1 MDGAWGDAISA
12 RTETARAHVENVKAR
27 AENIGARAENIRAR
41 AENLGANLGARA
53 NLAPEP
59 AVPLLNI
66 ANILTIARIL
76 IVPLFLLALFAGT
89 GHDTGWRILAA
100 ALFGLAAITDRIDGQ
115 LARKY
120 GLVTDF
126 GKLADPIADKA
137 LIGAALL
144 GLSALG
150 DLAWWITVV
159 IIAREVGITLLR
171 LAVVR
176 RGVIPAGRGGK
187 LKTLVQSVAIGVLL
201 LPLSG
206 LFETAGLWLMY
217 VAAALTVVTG
227 LDYIVQ
233 AARLWSGPARR

>member
-1 MDGAWGDAISA
+1 MDRVWP
-12 RTETARAHVENVKAR
+12 VEAT
-27 AENIGARAENIRAR
+27 RAR
-41 AENLGANLGARA
+41 ANVVNEPARA
-53 NLAPEP
+53 AEA

-66 ANILTIARIL
+66 ANILTVLRIA
-76 IVPLFLLALFAGT
+76 IVPLFLLTLFAAG
-89 GHDTGWRILAA
+89 GHAPAWRIGATV
-100 ALFGLAAITDRIDGQ
+100 LFGVAAVTDRIDGQ

-137 LIGAALL
+137 LIGSALI

-150 DLAWWITVV
+150 DLSWWLTIA
-159 IIAREVGITLLR
+159 ICAREIGITLLR

-187 LKTLVQSVAIGVLL
+187 LKTLVQSLAIGVLL

-206 LFETAGLWLMY
+206 AWATAGLVLML
-217 VAAALTVVTG
+217 VAVVLTVVTG

-233 AARLWSGPARR
+233 AIRLWSAPVVRPRS

>member
-1 MDGAWGDAISA
+1 MDRRLAVPGPLRGGLVPAP
-12 RTETARAHVENVKAR
+12 
-27 AENIGARAENIRAR
+27 AES
-41 AENLGANLGARA
+41 
-53 NLAPEP
+53 

-66 ANILTIARIL
+66 ANILTMIRIAL
-76 IVPLFLLALFAGT
+76 VPLFVLALFAG
-89 GHDTGWRILAA
+89 GGDQAEWRITATVLFALAA
-100 ALFGLAAITDRIDGQ
+100 VTDRFDGQ

-137 LIGAALL
+137 LIGSALI
-144 GLSALG
+144 GLSLLG
-150 DLAWWITVV
+150 DLPWWMTIV
-159 IIAREVGITLLR
+159 ICAREIGVTLLR

-206 LFETAGLWLMY
+206 GFATAGMTLMWIAL
-217 VAAALTVVTG
+217 VLTVVTG
-227 LDYIVQ
+227 LDYVGQ
-233 AARLWSGPARR
+233 AARLWLAGPHRTRG

>member
-1 MDGAWGDAISA
+1 VTVQSDDTEGGWTEALRPRQRSGA
-12 RTETARAHVENVKAR
+12 TEPA
-27 AENIGARAENIRAR
+27 
-41 AENLGANLGARA
+41 
-53 NLAPEP
+53 

-66 ANILTIARIL
+66 ANILTVARIL
-76 IVPLFLLALFAGT
+76 IVPLFLLALFAGS
-89 GHDTGWRILAA
+89 GHNTGWRVLAA

-137 LIGAALL
+137 LIGAALI

-159 IIAREVGITLLR
+159 IIARELGITLLR

-187 LKTLVQSVAIGVLL
+187 LKTLVQSLAIAVLL

-206 LFETAGLWLMY
+206 AFATAGLWLMY
-217 VAAALTVVTG
+217 LAVALTVVTG
-227 LDYIVQ
+227 LDYVVQ
-233 AARLWSGPARR
+233 AARLWSGPATRR